1 MIKLL
6 EPFEAI
12 TRRLSGAT
20 YPTLNMVHP
29 YIYTL
34 KQVFALRIEEGET
47 IDSYLDLIYGPL
59 VSEDELENDDNSDS
73 NEQEINQIEY
83 LQPVNTEN
91 LIQKVRAA
99 IYLSLDKLWE
109 MPNKSSLTAMILDP
123 RMKNFPFMNEP
134 DRVQQ
139 KTQAEFLLRDLYTQ
153 LKQEITNKNLEVPY
167 STMNLINDTEDIFSK
182 MWADNHVQTE
192 DEVT

>member
-6 EPFEAI
+6 EPFEVI

-34 KQVFALRIEEGET
+34 KQVFAPRIEEGET
-47 IDSYLDLIYGPL
+47 IDIYLDLIYGPL
-59 VSEDELENDDNSDS
+59 VSDNELENDDN
-73 NEQEINQIEY
+73 I
-83 LQPVNTEN
+83 NTEN

-109 MPNKSSLTAMILDP
+109 MPNESSLTAMILDP
-123 RMKNFPFMNEP
+123 RIKNFSFMNRS
-134 DRVQQ
+134 DRAQQ

-153 LKQEITNKNLEVPY
+153 LKQELTNKNLEVPY
-167 STMNLINDTEDIFSK
+167 STVDLINDAEDIFSK
-182 MWADNHVQTE
+182 MWADNHLQME
-192 DEVT
+192 DE